1 MLMKKDLFNLRL
13 RSRWLLISL
22 LALLAGASPA
32 WASITDNGDGTVTE
46 GFDGSSKT
54 YTSGAWVLT
63 LPTGWDYSGSAS
75 TWSIETSNDGIF
87 KTKPSIYSYSTSN
100 ASNYLITPE
109 LQGDFSFWMR
119 SYNYSYGSSIIAY
132 ECTYENDVLTV
143 GNKIGEITIAKTKP
157 VAAIAKK
164 TISYSGSGRV
174 ALLINYAYFDDF
186 TYTPFVDNSAID
198 KPKAFTASNVT
209 YNSAQ
214 LSWTAGGTET
224 AWQLLYSSDANFDK
238 DNATPIDITDNP
250 YTISGLTPETS
261 YNAYIRAKSG
271 EDVSSWVSVSFTT
284 LEKYAKPTGLSV
296 AKQGTNAT
304 LTWTAGGT
312 ESAWDVVYSTNSAAN
327 PDELSTTTVNAATHT
342 LTDLTVGTTYY
353 VWVRASHGSEGSGWI
368 NTSFTLAYS
377 TPAPTSVDGNGITN
391 VTFGTGAEVV
401 NYNTS
406 NTPRYQ
412 DNSAQLG
419 AVTAGSETT
428 VAITF
433 STGYTYGTVV
443 WVDWNQNYEFEDSEI
458 VFAGECTS
466 DKPNTLNA
474 TFTVPAEQSAGNYRM
489 RICAG
494 DTYYDSH
501 KTMATAAGANP
512 TPTGSYCV
520 AQDYTLKVKEAAAY
534 AMSVSDTDIAF
545 GTVKNTTTTKTFT
558 IINDGDNTL
567 ENVSVV
573 SSDNEIF
580 TVSETGFDIPAE
592 SSKVITVT
600 FVKGVA
606 GDYSET
612 ITVSQA
618 NVDNKVIN
626 VTATYEAPAAATM
639 AVTLDEAAVDGTVAF
654 GSVGKAIEKT
664 FTIAN
669 NGEVTLN
676 ISSIVSSNTSNF
688 TVSPAT
694 LTVAGGSSET
704 FTVTFVYDAENLG
717 AEKTAD
723 ITITPSNEGLVA
735 KTFTV
740 SATSIEQWSE
750 DFTTDETPTG
760 WVNPVSGYATWTF
773 SNGVAYGAYSYGL
786 YQNAR
791 MQSPLLTIESEKS
804 LTFKAKGTS
813 NMSELKVYAYTS
825 AGVLAKTFNFD
836 SEVEASTSDFTTL
849 TISNLDEGNYKLVFD
864 SYNTYIKEISGFK
877 LCVND
882 PTLFV
887 SSDAAGNNEV
897 TSGTPKDFGWANT
910 AQSAV
915 YYIKNTGTGTLTINS
930 ISNVE
935 GFTATT
941 ANDAMTVAAN
951 ADPLALTITM
961 TNDSEGAKS
970 GTFTITTDGGTFTIP
985 VSGYVIGSKNFV
997 DFTANEATIP
1007 AGWKAGS
1014 WTVTDGAA
1022 ISTSSSTMAT
1032 RSFTVGA
1039 GENLLV
1045 DIKGNSGNATKTFAY
1060 SYSTDNGTSWSD
1072 ANTLLEASGYG
1083 IIQDQVLTISDI
1095 ADAEQ
1100 ERTVLI
1106 RFTGQ
1111 NLGIKHIYGFTAV
1124 NEAIMTTTAA
1134 DIAFGM
1140 QTAESAEQTF
1150 IISNEGNA
1158 TLEGLSVTLGKTD
1171 AAAEYEIRMTKDDAA
1186 FTGTTLAA
1194 GESITVYVKQLYDI
1208 DNCGSKSDVLTIAAT
1223 GQTPVAINLSGAT
1236 RDVSKLYVD
1245 FESGMPDGWTKNS
1258 WYIDAKAARAGYNA
1272 SSLITTPLTVT
1283 ENETLSFSAYRT
1295 SIGTTPT
1302 LKIRYTTNGGVTWSE
1317 YVDYSS
1323 QITSTTPITL
1333 ELNNVPAGT
1342 VVVDFYGRYV
1352 YLDNIYGFVNTT
1364 APMLALTTEETLTE
1378 DKYDFGQTLQAAPA
1392 DKVFTI
1398 TNNGNGNLVS
1408 TIAAT
1413 DDVTAALATTDG
1425 ELSNENKTVTL
1436 EPGETAT
1443 ITVSLNFN
1451 ADAPGVKSGRVTIDS
1466 NDPVADVTLNFTA
1479 NVLDAT
1485 ALNEELASLPAGWYN
1500 DGWTVDGTAHV
1511 YTGVDKEII
1520 TEKYGAEA
1528 GKNVLSFDAKLQST
1542 YADGELKVYTS
1553 TDRQEWT
1560 LAKTVTLTAENQAV
1574 ALDALTDGEYYVKF
1588 VSLNASIDNL
1598 AGLKKLTAPEHDLY
1612 VSATTFPT
1620 ATLIPETENG
1630 VSASATVYSLRAAE
1644 TGVYAKLFFDET
1656 EVATADAQDIAKDG
1670 NKTFNFT
1677 ANVPAK
1683 EKTYAA
1689 KIVVYY
1695 SDNSVAWETATT
1707 NVEVAHTR
1715 TLSITDF
1722 ALTSDA
1728 TVDADGNNQFT
1739 STFNVTVQNNGTLA
1753 QTAANVSVSITDADG
1768 NVLNG
1773 NATAWTPANSQTVF
1787 IVPGAYANDNAVLA
1801 IYRFNTGEEDAEWA
1815 ELTKISDNFYSAEL
1829 NNKAKFIIVR
1839 LRNSEDDGYVADN
1852 NGLNWNNK
1860 FNQSVDLIAGTH
1872 NCFTFKGWD
1881 DKYGDNHYFDYSVMS
1896 QLAVGVSTTMSV
1908 SVTTS
1913 ALEGGV
1919 FTFKAKEN
1927 VSNTVSTGSAAV
1939 TVNAAA
1945 PKFELALNSTAIENG
1960 DAVAYGIVKEATT
1973 KTFTISNTG
1982 NKLMEAPSISV
1993 PEGYEYERVAANGA
2007 EADWILFFYRNG
2019 TSLDAD
2025 QGHFMATATDGKFI
2039 IENVNVPYEGVNFA
2053 VHKKN
2058 GNDWYDIYGYSSES
2072 EGGHLNTIAKATK
2085 LATATEASG
2094 WMTIPTG
2101 SYDFIWNAN
2110 DLTLLAKPAGSILAG
2125 ETADVNVTLKAEQ
2138 GKKSGNL
2145 TFTYKVDASTNS
2157 TFDVALSGRSIS
2169 ADTWV
2174 EEFTAEIPATWTNNG
2189 WEWNSDRKAA
2199 YSGYSKGHELMTP
2212 RLAAE
2217 NGEELTFDVIF
2228 PYSNEQLKVQ
2238 YSTDKTNWN
2247 DVATYVSTANNQ
2259 TFEGSFTAPAEGNY
2273 YLKFGDSNSRYVYVD
2288 NLCGFKLSI
2297 PEHDTEIAAS
2307 SLPETGKQYN
2317 VYTATVTLKENAGKA
2332 EEVTANLYVDGE
2344 VKATETQTITA
2355 NGSTV
2360 VTLTWE
2366 PQEVISE
2373 AVNAYVAVTG
2383 TGIDLTTEPVSLTI
2397 AEVYTLDEATSAATI
2412 DVVSNETVLL
2422 KRTFIAGWNT
2432 VCLPFAINDVEA
2444 FFGEGAKAY
2453 NFTGY
2458 NDDVLSFSTV
2468 DELTASYPYVV
2479 YVPAA
2484 ITEPMK
2490 LQNITITSNNNEGFY
2505 SYSNG
2510 VYFRGTYAPIA
2521 APGMEGKWGVTTDA
2535 HIAKGT
2541 ESASIK
2547 GFRAYFEGIGDLT
2560 NARMSFTDLA
2570 TGITQVI
2577 EPKPFGDNR
2586 VYNLNGQHVENAK
2599 KGLYIV
2605 NGKKVVIK

>member
-1 MLMKKDLFNLRL
+1 MKKDLFNLKL
-13 RSRWLLISL
+13 RSRWLLVSL

-32 WASITDNGDGTVTE
+32 WAQETETFEDVTIQKDGEDISNNYGNNLSNGWICVNSSGSRYAGIYSSDAGSYALGTDYSYEGNKSLFNTSSSNSYYMVIPVAISGTVSFQMRCTSISTSYQGMLYFYNVTDNGDGTYTI
-46 GFDGSSKT
+46 GSQIGSYVNQKGGSGWASKEFNV
-54 YTSGAWVLT
+54 GEE
-63 LPTGWDYSGSAS
+63 
-75 TWSIETSNDGIF
+75 ETMVAIRF
-87 KTKPSIYSYSTSN
+87 Y
-100 ASNYLITPE
+100 
-109 LQGDFSFWMR
+109 R
-119 SYNYSYGSSIIAY
+119 
-132 ECTYENDVLTV
+132 
-143 GNKIGEITIAKTKP
+143 
-157 VAAIAKK
+157 AAID
-164 TISYSGSGRV
+164 
-174 ALLINYAYFDDF
+174 NF
-186 TYTPFVDNSAID
+186 TYTPYVEAGCK
-198 KPKAFTASNVT
+198 KPKSLSISNIT
-209 YNSAQ
+209 SSSADF
-214 LSWTAGGTET
+214 SWTKGDDGDT
-224 AWQLLYSSDANFDK
+224 AWQIVYSTDANFDK
-238 DNATPIDITDNP
+238 DAATPIDVNT
-250 YTISGLTPETS
+250 TS
-261 YNAYIRAKSG
+261 Y
-271 EDVSSWVSVSFTT
+271 SFSE
-284 LEKYAKPTGLSV
+284 L
-296 AKQGTNAT
+296 
-304 LTWTAGGT
+304 
-312 ESAWDVVYSTNSAAN
+312 N
-327 PDELSTTTVNAATHT
+327 PN
-342 LTDLTVGTTYY
+342 TTYY
-353 VWVRASHGSEGSGWI
+353 VAVRTYAGSGEGKQSAWVTTNFKTEKVATPATGFTDNFETNKGWDLI
-368 NTSFTLAYS
+368 NGTCPNKWVIGTGTNNGGSKSLYISKDGTSYASSGYGSSSLVYASMLLRFEAGDYTVSYDWMCYGEGTYDFMRVGLVPASVELTASTSYSSLGSGSTLPTGWTRWLDGGSKLGGSTTWATKSVDFTIAEAGNYQVVFAWRNDYSGGS
-377 TPAPTSVDGNGITN
+377 TPAAIDNFKILGSAPVLELGGDVVGTTLAFGSVNETTNKTITITN
-391 VTFGTGAEVV
+391 SGKVAMENIALTETADD
-401 NYNTS
+401 
-406 NTPRYQ
+406 
-412 DNSAQLG
+412 DN
-419 AVTAGSETT
+419 
-428 VAITF
+428 
-433 STGYTYGTVV
+433 
-443 WVDWNQNYEFEDSEI
+443 
-458 VFAGECTS
+458 VFAYAELPKTS
-466 DKPNTLNA
+466 L
-474 TFTVPAEQSAGNYRM
+474 
-489 RICAG
+489 
-494 DTYYDSH
+494 
-501 KTMATAAGANP
+501 AA
-512 TPTGSYCV
+512 
-520 AQDYTLKVKEAAAY
+520 
-534 AMSVSDTDIAF
+534 
-545 GTVKNTTTTKTFT
+545 
-558 IINDGDNTL
+558 
-567 ENVSVV
+567 
-573 SSDNEIF
+573 NESMD
-580 TVSETGFDIPAE
+580 V
-592 SSKVITVT
+592 TVT
-600 FVKGVA
+600 FSGSSAK
-606 GDYSET
+606 DYT
-612 ITVSQA
+612 GTFRVSA
-618 NVDNKVIN
+618 DDCNPIDVT
-626 VTATYEAPAAATM
+626 VTATYSNSAATM

-654 GSVGKAIEKT
+654 GSVGKQAVKT
-664 FTIAN
+664 FTITN
-669 NGEVTLN
+669 DGDQTLN
-676 ISSIVSSNTSNF
+676 VMIASDNTTDF
-688 TVSPAT
+688 TVSPAALAVT
-694 LTVAGGSSET
+694 GHSSET
-704 FTVTFVYDAENLG
+704 FTVTFVYPNESPILD
-717 AEKTAD
+717 AEKTAQ
-723 ITITPSNEGLVA
+723 ITVTPSNEGLVA
-735 KTFTV
+735 KTFAVTG
-740 SATSIEQWSE
+740 TRIEQWSE
-750 DFTTDETPTG
+750 DFSGSSLPEGWEITNGTYWKLQDNMLKGSYSYQNYDLITPSLVVEEGQTLSFDYRMTSTYRSLEIQYSKDNG
-760 WVNPVSGYATWTF
+760 AWTNYATI
-773 SNGVAYGAYSYGL
+773 SYSGL
-786 YQNAR
+786 TLNLWYTY
-791 MQSPLLTIESEKS
+791 TIEG
-804 LTFKAKGTS
+804 L
-813 NMSELKVYAYTS
+813 
-825 AGVLAKTFNFD
+825 
-836 SEVEASTSDFTTL
+836 EA
-849 TISNLDEGNYKLVFD
+849 GNYKFRFGDSNYDLDNFEGFKRNMNDPKMGIYTDAGCTAAAATSVTKVFD
-864 SYNTYIKEISGFK
+864 F
-877 LCVND
+877 
-882 PTLFV
+882 
-887 SSDAAGNNEV
+887 V
-897 TSGTPKDFGWANT
+897 TSAPE
-910 AQSAV
+910 AQV
-915 YYIKNTGTGTLTINS
+915 YYLKNDGTGTLT
-930 ISNVE
+930 
-935 GFTATT
+935 
-941 ANDAMTVAAN
+941 
-951 ADPLALTITM
+951 LALGDVPT
-961 TNDSEGAKS
+961 
-970 GTFTITTDGGTFTIP
+970 
-985 VSGYVIGSKNFV
+985 
-997 DFTANEATIP
+997 
-1007 AGWKAGS
+1007 
-1014 WTVTDGAA
+1014 
-1022 ISTSSSTMAT
+1022 
-1032 RSFTVGA
+1032 
-1039 GENLLV
+1039 
-1045 DIKGNSGNATKTFAY
+1045 
-1060 SYSTDNGTSWSD
+1060 
-1072 ANTLLEASGYG
+1072 
-1083 IIQDQVLTISDI
+1083 
-1095 ADAEQ
+1095 
-1100 ERTVLI
+1100 
-1106 RFTGQ
+1106 
-1111 NLGIKHIYGFTAV
+1111 GFTAV
-1124 NEAIMTTTAA
+1124 LGTTSLAAKESTTLTINMPVETKGYRSGDIVVTAKNSSDVVLGTFTVAASGVVVDENKLNLNFAIDNIPASWTNSSFTKNANGYIESPYGGGTLQTSALTAEAGETIVIIAKQGYSSTSYTTAVNYRKVGEEEWSSL
-1134 DIAFGM
+1134 IAAENIYNNASWKTL
-1140 QTAESAEQTF
+1140 TATIEESGNYELQFVGRYVHIQRIYGLAEALEPVMAVYDGESLAGASYSF
-1150 IISNEGNA
+1150 DNVSNEDDATWTLTVKNEGKATLTGLAAALTGDNADHYSVEVSATELAVNA
-1158 TLEGLSVTLGKTD
+1158 TATIIVTQLKDNLGSHSAT
-1171 AAAEYEIRMTKDDAA
+1171 
-1186 FTGTTLAA
+1186 
-1194 GESITVYVKQLYDI
+1194 
-1208 DNCGSKSDVLTIAAT
+1208 LTILADD
-1223 GQTPVAINLSGAT
+1223 PVEDKVIELSGFT
-1236 RDVSKLYVD
+1236 YDHNKLFVD
-1245 FESGMPDGWTKNS
+1245 FEDNAFPTGWSVGTS
-1258 WYIDAKAARAGYNA
+1258 WVVTTPYSSTAHHAQQGNLNTA
-1272 SSLITTPLTVT
+1272 SALITTPLTVG
-1283 ENETLSFSAYRT
+1283 ENEKLTFDAARLYSNSA
-1295 SIGTTPT
+1295 PE
-1302 LKIRYTTNGGVTWSE
+1302 LKVRYTTNGGVTWSE
-1317 YVDYSS
+1317 YVDYASQVTSS
-1323 QITSTTPITL
+1323 NYVKL
-1333 ELNNVPAGT
+1333 ELTGVPAGT
-1342 VVVDFYGRYV
+1342 TMVEFYGRYIKI
-1352 YLDNIYGFVNTT
+1352 DNIYGFTPTT
-1364 APMLALTTEETLTE
+1364 AAVMALTENSVAVENGSTKEFGTLT
-1378 DKYDFGQTLQAAPA
+1378 A
-1392 DKVFTI
+1392 DATATYVLSNT
-1398 TNNGNGNLVS
+1398 GNGDLVS
-1408 TIAAT
+1408 TL
-1413 DDVTAALATTDG
+1413 DSDVVTFEVTTMDEG
-1425 ELSNENKTVTL
+1425 VNKSENTL
-1436 EPGETAT
+1436 TIPAGKSAT
-1443 ITVSLNFN
+1443 IVVTMPYVAPFIAKNGSL
-1451 ADAPGVKSGRVTIDS
+1451 TITS
-1466 NDPVADVTLNFTA
+1466 AGWVPLVTLNYTA
-1479 NVLDAT
+1479 TLVDET
-1485 ALNEELASLPAGWYN
+1485 ALYEDFASNAKPAGWYQETS
-1500 DGWTVDGTAHV
+1500 GWLFTQGTAHV

-1542 YADGELKVYTS
+1542 GADGELKVYTS
-1553 TDRQEWT
+1553 TDRKAWT

-1574 ALDALTDGEYYVKF
+1574 ALDALADGENYVKF

-1598 AGLKKLTAPEHDLY
+1598 AGLKRLTAPEHDLY

-1630 VSASATVYSLRAAE
+1630 VNASATVNSLRADE

-1677 ANVPAK
+1677 ANVPSV

-1715 TLSITDF
+1715 TLSITG
-1722 ALTSDA
+1722 LTRTSDA

-1753 QTAANVSVSITDADG
+1753 QTAANVSVSITDAEG
-1768 NVLNG
+1768 NVIG
-1773 NATAWTPANSQTVF
+1773 ENATAWTKENSQTIFVT
-1787 IVPGAYANDNAVLA
+1787 PGDYTTADAVLA
-1801 IYRFNTGEEDAEWA
+1801 LYSWGKAESWSR
-1815 ELTKISDNFYSAEL
+1815 LTETNIAGFYSGEL
-1829 NNKAKFIIVR
+1829 NGNTNFRIVR
-1839 LRNSEDDGYVADN
+1839 LKPSTAEGYDAEND
-1852 NGLNWNNK
+1852 GLNDANIWNRSTDMTTSDGN
-1860 FNQSVDLIAGTH
+1860 V
-1872 NCFTFKGWD
+1872 FTFKSWD
-1881 DKYGDNHYFDYSVMS
+1881 DKTEGDGYHWFTYGTMGE
-1896 QLAVGVSTTMSV
+1896 LAVGISTTMSV

-2019 TSLDAD
+2019 TNLDAD

-2383 TGIDLTTEPVSLTI
+2383 TGIDLATEPVSLTI

-2432 VCLPFAINDVEA
+2432 VCLPLAINDVEA

-2547 GFRAYFEGIGDLT
+2547 GFRAYFEGIGEDLT